1 MNTVMHTT
9 LDAGHRP
16 PIALNGASPVDRV
29 RRAIALCGRMPHT
42 FIALLARFAIAAVF
56 WKSGQTKVEGFA
68 IDLIDGTLV
77 LGIPRLSDS
86 VVALFA
92 DEYRLPLIPPEI
104 AAPMAAFAE
113 HLFPILLLVG
123 LATRFSAFALLG
135 MTLVIQVFVY
145 PGAYPTHGVWAAVLL
160 YLLAQGPGALSVD
173 RWIATRWIRDTR

>member
-1 MNTVMHTT
+1 MTNATDV
-9 LDAGHRP
+9 
-16 PIALNGASPVDRV
+16 IAHLLPRKAATIVERQTGLPFGWGLWL
-29 RRAIALCGRMPHT
+29 RALPERLGRIT
-42 FIALLARFAIAAVF
+42 R
-56 WKSGQTKVEGFA
+56 E
-68 IDLIDGTLV
+68 
-77 LGIPRLSDS
+77 RSDS

-123 LATRFSAFALLG
+123 LATRFSALALLG

>member
-1 MNTVMHTT
+1 MNTDLHTT
-9 LDAGHRP
+9 REGGRRP
-16 PIALNGASPVDRV
+16 GIALDDASTVDRIQ
-29 RRAIALCGRMPHT
+29 RAIALCGRIPHT
-42 FIALLARFAIAAVF
+42 FIALLARFSIAAVF
-56 WKSGQTKVEGFA
+56 WKSGQTKVEGLA
-68 IDLIDGTLV
+68 IDLIDGSFA

-123 LATRFSAFALLG
+123 LATRFSALALLG

-160 YLLAQGPGALSVD
+160 YLIAQGPGALSLD
-173 RWIATRWIRDTR
+173 RWIATRFARGAR